1 MKVRKFGANVRER
14 GGMRGCVNYN
24 FLPGIYNIL
33 YFLYGHQ
40 LRFAS

>member
-24 FLPGIYNIL
+24 LPGIYNIL
-33 YFLYGHQ
+33 YFVYGHQ